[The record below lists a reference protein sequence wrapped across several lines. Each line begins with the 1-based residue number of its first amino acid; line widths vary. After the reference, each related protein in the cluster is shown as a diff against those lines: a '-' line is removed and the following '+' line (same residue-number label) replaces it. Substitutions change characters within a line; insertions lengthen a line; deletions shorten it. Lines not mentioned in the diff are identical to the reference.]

1 MIQKINHLLMKG
13 TVDKDLYVTYRYKFS
28 NEEYPTIKQFN
39 GLISIAPTYSITI
52 SRNFEDSIFIP
63 DRQYFSF
70 VELLSKTTRAI
81 SDELYKL
88 FPDINDIE
96 FGIDHKMLDI
106 FRVEKAMSTN
116 GITMLP
122 TVWVDST
129 SKCYPG
135 IEISGNNRCFK
146 FPLEDAIIMNR
157 LFDVFDP
164 INMGMNMLRMLGKIE

>member
-1 MIQKINHLLMKG
+1 MIRKINHLLMRG
-13 TVDKDLYVTYRYKFS
+13 SVDRELHVTYRYKFS
-28 NEEYPTIKQFN
+28 DEEYQTIRELN
-39 GLISIAPTYSITI
+39 ELVAINPTYSITI
-52 SRNFEDSIFIP
+52 SRSFEDSIFIP
-63 DRQYFSF
+63 DRRYFSF
-70 VELLSKTTRAI
+70 AVLLEKTVKLI
-81 SDELYKL
+81 SEDLYKL

-135 IEISGNNRCFK
+135 IEISSEKGVFK
-146 FPLEDAIIMNR
+146 FPLEDAIAMVK
-157 LFDVFDP
+157 LFSVFDP
-164 INMGMNMLRMLGKIE
+164 INMGMNILRMIGKIE